1 MKPVVRY
8 IEAVLI
14 SAIVCVLVLAN
25 SVYMPAD
32 FTERVRAYTRGMEF
46 DYTAWEWDAVFL
58 KLTQSALGAQ
68 RYLAAADQER
78 TVQSCLTLITD
89 LSDTQSKI
97 DQIYADPKVTDPQTA
112 AHDLV
117 LKQTD
122 LQNQRRQLEPICES
136 ILQQQASQALAEMG
150 LTLGGQTLPPLLYHV
165 TPLPL
170 ALIVSPRDTIRQDAI
185 ISLLPDLT
193 LEQITS
199 LEQRVEKNLNVSAL
213 VVEIG
218 GMGTYPPMVAST
230 ADLSWLTDTIV
241 HEWTHNYLDFRPL
254 GWNYSTTSELRTM
267 NETTASIVGGEVGR
281 LIMRSYFPDQV
292 PALPFV
298 EQIAPPL
305 WMQSGSQ
312 AAQTFDYRAEMHT
325 TRLHVDAL
333 LNEGKI
339 SEAEEYMEARRRFF
353 WDNGYQIRR
362 LNQAYFAFHG
372 AYADTPVGAFGSDPV
387 GPAVRTLRANSGTLA
402 EFLNRISWLTSFDK
416 LKNLVSSAPGT
427 GQ

>member
-1 MKPVVRY
+1 MKSIFRY
-8 IEAVLI
+8 IEAILI
-14 SAIVCVLVLAN
+14 SAILCVVMLAN

-32 FTERVRAYTRGMEF
+32 FTERVRAFTRGIEF

-58 KLTQSALGAQ
+58 KLAQSALGAQ
-68 RYLAAADQER
+68 RYLSAADQER
-78 TVQSCLTLITD
+78 TVQSCMTLITD
-89 LSDTQSKI
+89 LADTQSKI
-97 DQIYADPKVTDPQTA
+97 DQIYADPKVADPQKS

-136 ILQQQASQALAEMG
+136 ILQQQASQALAETG

-193 LEQITS
+193 LEQITL
-199 LEQRVEKNLNVSAL
+199 LEQRVEKRFNVSAL

-241 HEWTHNYLDFRPL
+241 HEWTHNYLEFRPL

-281 LIMRSYFPDQV
+281 LIMRRYYPDQV

-298 EQIAPPL
+298 EQIAPPQ

-312 AAQTFDYRAEMHT
+312 TAQSFDYRAEMHT
-325 TRLHVDAL
+325 TRLRVDAL
-333 LNEGKI
+333 LADGKT

-372 AYADTPVGAFGSDPV
+372 AYAATPVGAFGSDPV
-387 GPAVRTLRANSGTLA
+387 GPAVRALRAEAGTLA

-416 LKNLVSSAPGT
+416 LKNLVTANAVSD
-427 GQ
+427 Q